1 MKKTKKKEAFTLTE
15 LLVVVIVIGVLA
27 AIVLPKFSKVMET
40 RKTTEAE
47 ELMAAVR
54 TEQERRCALDKP
66 YATEFTQMRDL
77 VASSQATKYTTKNYV
92 YELGNTGMQALST
105 GKYGYTLQMPSYRDG
120 RLCCNSVQQCAN
132 LNKDYPTCEQLQARA
147 DYQDGKECAG
157 DGAQKPSEE
166 CVDGATQGSQSCNLC
181 GTQTTQL
188 CVNGTWTNQ
197 LGACS
202 KTASECQHVTGCFK
216 PDVTVT
222 FTCPD
227 KTEKE
232 AIKTWNTKTCDYDL
246 PKNPCREDSQKETKK
261 CLFRASQV
269 GTPQKTTTATEGASC
284 GGKLTCDRGTE
295 NLEFKV
301 CYPDLTAGSW
311 LWEAGYRLAPCAFG
325 EECNECEEGFK
336 YVSTKDVGAVKCHT
350 CVTSYS
356 NGVPDGC
363 RQMYVIKYA
372 TCGTTGKNGS
382 CNVDSGFAS
391 ITSW

>member
-120 RLCCNSVQQCAN
+120 RLCCKEAQQCAN

-157 DGAQKPSEE
+157 DGAQEPSE
-166 CVDGATQGSQSCNLC
+166 CVDGATQGSHICNGC

-188 CVNGTWTNQ
+188 CVNGTWTNHW
-197 LGACS
+197 GPCS
-202 KTASECQHVTGCFK
+202 KTTQECKNEHEIEFDLCPESSKPSTSCGNCGQRIVNCEKGAWVTGECVEPEWACT
-216 PDVTVT
+216 PDM
-222 FTCPD
+222 
-227 KTEKE
+227 
-232 AIKTWNTKTCDYDL
+232 IKTQGGKTCGENL
-246 PKNPCREDSQKETKK
+246 GFMQMKMVGEDSKNEWKAGYVCNK
-261 CLFRASQV
+261 SCVWEELDCRSAPPSSGGSGDGGCHV
-269 GTPQKTTTATEGASC
+269 YDTTMTSSGVLCKARI
-284 GGKLTCDRGTE
+284 LTCSY
-295 NLEFKV
+295 V
-301 CYPDLTAGSW
+301 
-311 LWEAGYRLAPCAFG
+311 GYSEDTLLS
-325 EECNECEEGFK
+325 
-336 YVSTKDVGAVKCHT
+336 VSC
-350 CVTSYS
+350 
-356 NGVPDGC
+356 DG
-363 RQMYVIKYA
+363 R
-372 TCGTTGKNGS
+372 
-382 CNVDSGFAS
+382 
-391 ITSW
+391 

>member
-120 RLCCNSVQQCAN
+120 RLCCKEAQQCAN

-147 DYQDGKECAG
+147 DYQDGTECAG
-157 DGAQKPSEE
+157 DGAQEPSE
-166 CVDGATQGSQSCNLC
+166 CVDGATRGSTPCNGC

-188 CVNGTWTNQ
+188 CVNGTWTEQ

-202 KTASECQHVTGCFK
+202 KTASECQHDVIGCFK
-216 PDVTVT
+216 PDVKVT
-222 FTCPD
+222 FTCSD
-227 KTEKE
+227 GTEKE
-232 AIKTWNTKTCDYDL
+232 AIKTWNTKTCEYNL
-246 PKNPCREDSQKETKK
+246 PKDPCREDSQKETKK
-261 CLFRASQV
+261 CLFKASQV
-269 GTPQKTTTATEGASC
+269 GTPQKTTRALEGGC
-284 GGKLTCDRGTE
+284 GGKLTCDSGTE
-295 NLEFKV
+295 NLEFQK
-301 CYPDLTAGSW
+301 CYPDLREGSW
-311 LWEAGYRLAPCAFG
+311 LWEAGYRHAPCEFG
-325 EECNECEEGFK
+325 KECSACEEGLK
-336 YVSTKDVGAVKCHT
+336 YVGTAKCHS
-350 CVTSYS
+350 CVVSSS
-356 NGVPDGC
+356 NGVPEEC

>member
-1 MKKTKKKEAFTLTE
+1 M
-15 LLVVVIVIGVLA
+15 IGVWA

-120 RLCCNSVQQCAN
+120 RLCCKEAQPCAN

-147 DYQDGKECAG
+147 DYQDGTECAG
-157 DGAQKPSEE
+157 DGAQEPSE
-166 CVDGATQGSQSCNLC
+166 CVDGATRGSQTCNGC

-188 CVNGTWTNQ
+188 CVNGAWTNQ
-197 LGACS
+197 LGECS
-202 KTASECQHVTGCFK
+202 KTASECLEDTDCFQPNIWEWVTCADGTK
-216 PDVTVT
+216 KKKIT
-222 FTCPD
+222 
-227 KTEKE
+227 
-232 AIKTWNTKTCDYDL
+232 TWNSVTCEYNLAVD
-246 PKNPCREDSQKETKK
+246 PCERDSQKETKK
-261 CLFRASQV
+261 CLFKASQV
-269 GTPQKTTTATEGASC
+269 GTPQKTTKVIDEGGC
-284 GGKLTCDRGTE
+284 GGAQCGLESE
-295 NLEFKV
+295 NLNLKFKN
-301 CYPDLTAGSW
+301 CEPDLIAGSW
-311 LWEAGYRLAPCAFG
+311 LWEAGYRRAPWKFG
-325 EECNECEEGFK
+325 AGGAECGDGFK
-336 YVSTKDVGAVKCHT
+336 YVSADVGAVKCHSCVDSHNAET
-350 CVTSYS
+350 CT
-356 NGVPDGC
+356 
-363 RQMYVIKYA
+363 QMYVIKYA

>member
-1 MKKTKKKEAFTLTE
+1 MKKLGKKKAFTLTE
-15 LLVVVIVIGVLA
+15 LLVVVIVIGILA

-120 RLCCNSVQQCAN
+120 RLCCKSAQQCAN

-147 DYQDGKECAG
+147 DYQDGTECAG
-157 DGAQKPSEE
+157 DGAQKPSE
-166 CVDGATQGSQSCNLC
+166 CVDGATRGSQICNGC

-188 CVNGTWTNQ
+188 CVNGAWTNQ

-202 KTASECQHVTGCFK
+202 KTASECLDDTDCFLQPNIWEWVTCADGTQK
-216 PDVTVT
+216 KKIT
-222 FTCPD
+222 
-227 KTEKE
+227 
-232 AIKTWNTKTCDYDL
+232 TWNSVTCEYDL
-246 PKNPCREDSQKETKK
+246 AVDPCGIDSPKKNKK
-261 CLFRASQV
+261 CLFKASQV
-269 GTPQKTTTATEGASC
+269 GTPRKTTTVLEGLSC
-284 GGKLTCDRGTE
+284 GGAPKCDRGTR
-295 NLEFKV
+295 NFVNCK
-301 CYPDLTAGSW
+301 PDLTGGSW

-325 EECNECEEGFK
+325 TACSACEEGKK
-336 YVSTKDVGAVKCHT
+336 YVDVNTVKCSS
-350 CVTSYS
+350 CADSY
-356 NGVPDGC
+356 NGDEAC
-363 RQMYVIKYA
+363 TQMYVLTYA
-372 TCGTTGKNGS
+372 TCGTTDTNGS
-382 CNVDSGFAS
+382 CDVDSGFAS

>member
-120 RLCCNSVQQCAN
+120 RLCCEKAQQCAN

-147 DYQDGKECAG
+147 DYQDGTECAE
-157 DGAQKPSEE
+157 DGAQEPSE
-166 CVDGATQGSQSCNLC
+166 CVDGATQGSQSCNGC

-197 LGACS
+197 LGPCS
-202 KTASECQHVTGCFK
+202 KTKQECTNEHEIELDCWG
-216 PDVTVT
+216 
-222 FTCPD
+222 
-227 KTEKE
+227 
-232 AIKTWNTKTCDYDL
+232 L
-246 PKNPCREDSQKETKK
+246 PKPST
-261 CLFRASQV
+261 
-269 GTPQKTTTATEGASC
+269 SC
-284 GGKLTCDRGTE
+284 GKCDRGTRS
-295 NLEFKV
+295 V
-301 CYPDLTAGSW
+301 T
-311 LWEAGYRLAPCAFG
+311 
-325 EECNECEEGFK
+325 CEKNTWVTGACVEPEGLCDPETIK
-336 YVSTKDVGAVKCHT
+336 TQGGKKC
-350 CVTSYS
+350 
-356 NGVPDGC
+356 
-363 RQMYVIKYA
+363 
-372 TCGTTGKNGS
+372 GKNLGFLQLKMTSGPTVDEDDHNEWKAGFVCDKSCKWQNLNCRTASSSSGGS
-382 CNVDSGFAS
+382 GGGGGSGHGMVDHC
-391 ITSW
+391 ITESFVTMTSTEGMECTMNIKTCYYEENPPTVDVFQISCK

>member
-120 RLCCNSVQQCAN
+120 RLCCESAQQCAN

-157 DGAQKPSEE
+157 DGAQEPSE
-166 CVDGATQGSQSCNLC
+166 CVDGATQGTQTCNIC
-181 GTQTTQL
+181 GKQTTQL
-188 CVNGTWTNQ
+188 CVNGTWTEQ

-202 KTASECQHVTGCFK
+202 KNETDCRIPAEKQCADASKPSTSCGNCNRGTRSVTCEDSTWVTGECVEPEWACTPK
-216 PDVTVT
+216 
-222 FTCPD
+222 
-227 KTEKE
+227 K
-232 AIKTWNTKTCDYDL
+232 IKTQGGKTCGENL
-246 PKNPCREDSQKETKK
+246 GFMQMKMVGEDSKNEWKAGYVCNKSCVWEELDCWSAPPSSGGSGGGGGGNAGPVGSPCEVYDTNMEGGGMDCKVRFQT
-261 CLFRASQV
+261 CSYDGYSQV
-269 GTPQKTTTATEGASC
+269 ELVSVSC
-284 GGKLTCDRGTE
+284 
-295 NLEFKV
+295 
-301 CYPDLTAGSW
+301 Y
-311 LWEAGYRLAPCAFG
+311 
-325 EECNECEEGFK
+325 
-336 YVSTKDVGAVKCHT
+336 
-350 CVTSYS
+350 
-356 NGVPDGC
+356 
-363 RQMYVIKYA
+363 
-372 TCGTTGKNGS
+372 
-382 CNVDSGFAS
+382 
-391 ITSW
+391 

>member
-1 MKKTKKKEAFTLTE
+1 MKKTKKKKAFTLTE

-120 RLCCNSVQQCAN
+120 RLCCKEAQQCAN

-147 DYQDGKECAG
+147 DYQDGTECAG
-157 DGAQKPSEE
+157 DGAQKPSE
-166 CVDGATQGSQSCNLC
+166 CVDGATQGSQSCNGC

-188 CVNGTWTNQ
+188 CVNGAWTNQ
-197 LGACS
+197 LGECS
-202 KTASECQHVTGCFK
+202 KTASECLEDTDCFQPNIWEWVTCADGTK
-216 PDVTVT
+216 KKKIT
-222 FTCPD
+222 
-227 KTEKE
+227 
-232 AIKTWNTKTCDYDL
+232 TWNSVTCEYNLAVD
-246 PKNPCREDSQKETKK
+246 PCERDSQKETKK
-261 CLFRASQV
+261 CLFKASQV

-284 GGKLTCDRGTE
+284 GGKLTCDSGTE

-311 LWEAGYRLAPCAFG
+311 LWEAGYRSAPSCEFG
-325 EECNECEEGFK
+325 TECNECEEGFK
-336 YVSTKDVGAVKCHT
+336 YVSADVGAVKCHT